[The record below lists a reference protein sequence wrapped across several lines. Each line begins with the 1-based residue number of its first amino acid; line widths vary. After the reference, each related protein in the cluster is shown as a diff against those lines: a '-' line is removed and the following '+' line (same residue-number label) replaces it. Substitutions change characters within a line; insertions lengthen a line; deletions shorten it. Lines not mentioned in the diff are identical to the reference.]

1 MVTSP
6 PRLSSSQ
13 QGSQVPPLVPFTTIS
28 PNSCTSNH
36 SCNQESTRHRQ
47 LNFLAEYA
55 TVVNKFPSI
64 ASGSLILGCIFPPA
78 QLHAPL
84 PQLSKTTT
92 QGCTRAAAYPD
103 VQTRQR
109 QSLQLFAYE
118 SRGRISPELIPQYH
132 TARSSPREVIVQLD
146 KRYTRTVE
154 PPFSYQRAEPDD
166 RLPEED

>member
-1 MVTSP
+1 MHTS
-6 PRLSSSQ
+6 
-13 QGSQVPPLVPFTTIS
+13 
-28 PNSCTSNH
+28 SC
-36 SCNQESTRHRQ
+36 
-47 LNFLAEYA
+47 
-55 TVVNKFPSI
+55 SI
-64 ASGSLILGCIFPPA
+64 ACS
-78 QLHAPL
+78 PL

-146 KRYTRTVE
+146 KRYARTVE
-154 PPFSYQRAEPDD
+154 PPFSYQRAEPDG